1 MQLVVERE
9 DLEVLESKSTDKV
22 RMAGVGPPRDPDVS
36 GAIVI
41 FHDITTNTILIGEE
55 GIFLFDDKDKKSDY
69 YRYNL
74 GAIVHPL
81 KETIEMIDRSGNRTQ
96 IQLSKE
102 QLTENII
109 PHILWFIQNHPP
121 KTAVTPGV
129 NMLFP
134 IVAKNRDQPAIPVPN
149 TSNYFSQPRIQPSRK
164 NESCPKGGIKIGESA
179 LDCIKR
185 EIYEEIGDISS
196 GVSPIQIQDADW
208 IRDSSGKRYI
218 TGGMDPYAVFYKPV
232 SPAQVNFLMNLIQTR
247 RAKYIGEMFDFMFK
261 RVPPAIGGRRGGIN
275 LQTYSGIE
283 KLNEYLRSQGRPV
296 FAGGAKKT
304 RRSHRKRR
312 TTSKRR

>member
-1 MQLVVERE
+1 
-9 DLEVLESKSTDKV
+9 
-22 RMAGVGPPRDPDVS
+22 MAGVAPSPDPDVS
-36 GAIVI
+36 GAIII
-41 FHDITTNTILIGEE
+41 FHDITTDTILIGEE

-81 KETIEMIDRSGNRTQ
+81 KEIIEMTDGSGNKMQ
-96 IQLSKE
+96 IQLTKE

-121 KTAVTPGV
+121 KTSVTPGV

-134 IVAKNRDQPAIPVPN
+134 IVAKNRDQPTIPIPN
-149 TSNYFSQPRIQPSRK
+149 TSNYFSQPRIQPTKK

-196 GVSPIQIQDADW
+196 GANPIQVQDTDW
-208 IRDSSGKRYI
+208 IRDKFGKRYI
-218 TGGMDPYAVFYKPV
+218 TSSKEPYAVFYKPV
-232 SPAQVNFLMNLIQTR
+232 SPAEVNFIMNLIQSR
-247 RAKYIGEMFDFMFK
+247 RAKYIGEIFDFMFK
-261 RVPPAIGGRRGGIN
+261 SVPPAVGGRRGGIN
-275 LQTYSGIE
+275 LHSYSGIE
-283 KLNEYLRSQGRPV
+283 KVNEYLKNQGRPV
-296 FAGGAKKT
+296 FAGGSKKT
-304 RRSHRKRR
+304 RRRTNRKRR